1 MDTLVFILISWF
13 AIKMNVYVAQSGG
26 DMYKP
31 FANFLWIPSDQIS
44 SRPHTTDFPQNVAFW
59 KGNPLISG
67 KSRLVKYS
75 IWPDSFS
82 WHSKGR
88 VWDGFP
94 PPHKIRKCWM
104 DSKIQPFPIGTAY
117 RESFP
122 TTFSKRSP
130 TFLRQL
136 LRMFCYFFRNLPSH
150 ISSLK
155 LTWDKCLG

>member
-1 MDTLVFILISWF
+1 
-13 AIKMNVYVAQSGG
+13 
-26 DMYKP
+26 MYKP

-94 PPHKIRKCWM
+94 PPSQNKEMLNGFQNSTVSNWHGIPGELSDHLFKTFTHLFEATLEDVLLFFQKFT
-104 DSKIQPFPIGTAY
+104 FPYI
-117 RESFP
+117 
-122 TTFSKRSP
+122 
-130 TFLRQL
+130 
-136 LRMFCYFFRNLPSH
+136 LP
-150 ISSLK
+150 K
-155 LTWDKCLG
+155 TNMG